1 MNREFHPNQAYD
13 NLRAQYVEFKDTVGQ
28 EPNFL
33 FLGVEKLDQLL
44 KDSKIGIIPPIS
56 RHPKHIGIVEADSPY
71 IGVVFGCRVMLV
83 PDSSWECTFLTIGLI
98 NKAYDYL
105 HSNPNHPMG
114 AGVNVPLWKSQP
126 VKYWESPTD
135 APSAKPSVMK
145 VHITSSVLKTYEKYI
160 NMTDPYW
167 VYAEGKLIGVGNFN
181 PTKEQLLAIHYGM
194 SFEKASHYAET
205 TKVKLP
211 YDVPTEE
218 KGVEY
223 EEQQTVTGQTLKVA
237 KSKAPKDE
245 DSGYTFST
253 ILNLNFDKPEK

>member
-1 MNREFHPNQAYD
+1 MNREFHPNKAYD
-13 NLRAQYVEFKDTVGQ
+13 NLRAQYVEFKDTIGE
-28 EPNFL
+28 EPSFL

-44 KDSKIGIIPPIS
+44 KDSRINIKPPIS
-56 RHPKHIGIVEADSPY
+56 RHPKHLGIVEADSPY

-98 NKAYDYL
+98 NKARDYA

-114 AGVNVPLWKSQP
+114 AGINIPLWKSQP
-126 VKYWESPTD
+126 VKYWKTSTD
-135 APSAKPSVMK
+135 APTEPSVMK
-145 VHITSSVLKTYEKYI
+145 LHITNGVLKTYDKYI
-160 NMTDPYW
+160 TMTDPYW
-167 VYAEGKLIGVGNFN
+167 VYAEGKLIEAGNFK
-181 PTKEQLLAIHYGM
+181 PTKEQLLAIEYGM

-218 KGVEY
+218 GVEY
-223 EEQQTVTGQTLKVA
+223 EEKQTVTGQTLKIDKA
-237 KSKAPKDE
+237 KASKDE

-253 ILNLNFDKPEK
+253 VLNLNFDKPEK